1 MGTGHGEDEREARY
15 GRRAPGDGSAGGSD
29 ARPARGG
36 GARDRDEA
44 DGTDRGRQA
53 PEPDTAARP
62 PSDRA
67 DTTGGWVAPGSTSA
81 SRPPEHTAG
90 SAVPADPPPG
100 QRGFAPAEGAERQ
113 ERPTDWSGGWPP
125 TGPGAVPPHAEGA
138 PHTGHPRGE
147 ASRPAP
153 PQAVPPHAPAPHGEP
168 ARGAGPYA
176 VGPRPGPPAGEPW
189 APHGAPSH
197 TPPSPPAPGH
207 GGAPGTAAPRD
218 WWGPPAEGGPNPAGN
233 AAADPW
239 GPPGAESLLAPER
252 VRRISPRSMVVGP
265 INQLKGLLV
274 PIAAGLV
281 LGGFNAWVLGAT
293 GATVVALLV
302 GGFVTWRTTRY
313 EVGEDRLE
321 IRRGLI
327 RRSQR
332 TIPLERVR
340 GVDVTST
347 LLHRL
352 LGVAVVRIEAAA
364 GSAAATEDGKLDAVA
379 ADEAER
385 LRRVLL
391 HRKAV
396 LTGQE
401 TGYRGA
407 PGEGTGQAGPA
418 EPVEGQ
424 APVPDDDTV
433 TYFAMP
439 RSWYLYGA
447 LSLGY
452 LLTPFAVL
460 ATLFG
465 TVQQTLGDLANDF
478 VVDWLTTSDR
488 GFLLVAALVFAGVLV
503 LLMPVFAVVSY
514 ALTHWGF
521 SLRGR
526 DGSLVAERGLFTRR
540 SVTLERRRIRGYE
553 LLDNPLERTRG
564 AVRLRA
570 IVTGLGDT
578 ANRAVLLPI
587 GPRPV
592 VEDVVDRALA
602 LFGGTL
608 ERHPRAALFRRLTRS
623 VLPFALL
630 AAVAAA
636 LGVEWLAVV
645 GAVLAVLGI
654 PLGVDRYR
662 SLGHGYDGERV
673 SVRSGSL
680 SRGQAT
686 VERSAVIGWT
696 WTQTL
701 FQRGSS
707 LADLQITV
715 GAGAGGYT
723 AQDAS
728 LDKSVAFAARVTPE
742 MVRPFLETP
751 GEPGRR
757 H

>member
-1 MGTGHGEDEREARY
+1 MGGRQGDDERDERDVPGAAEAGDGAPRADGEGVEARD
-15 GRRAPGDGSAGGSD
+15 GRGEPPAGGRPDSGDGRSAPGGDPDRPDSGDGWSAPGAGDGLGG
-29 ARPARGG
+29 
-36 GARDRDEA
+36 
-44 DGTDRGRQA
+44 
-53 PEPDTAARP
+53 
-62 PSDRA
+62 
-67 DTTGGWVAPGSTSA
+67 GGWVAPS
-81 SRPPEHTAG
+81 
-90 SAVPADPPPG
+90 
-100 QRGFAPAEGAERQ
+100 
-113 ERPTDWSGGWPP
+113 
-125 TGPGAVPPHAEGA
+125 GA
-138 PHTGHPRGE
+138 PHRRPEPDAVPSPPQQYQQHQSGHPH
-147 ASRPAP
+147 
-153 PQAVPPHAPAPHGEP
+153 QHHQQYQQHAPAPFGTPPHHAAPHTASGGETAPPPAWWGPQASGPHPHPVPDGEP
-168 ARGAGPYA
+168 D
-176 VGPRPGPPAGEPW
+176 PRVPA
-189 APHGAPSH
+189 A
-197 TPPSPPAPGH
+197 
-207 GGAPGTAAPRD
+207 RD
-218 WWGPPAEGGPNPAGN
+218 WWGAEDGSGPDAD
-233 AAADPW
+233 AAP
-239 GPPGAESLLAPER
+239 LLRAER
-252 VRRISPRSMVVGP
+252 VRRLSPRSMVVGP

-274 PIAAGLV
+274 PIVAGLV

-302 GGFVTWRTTRY
+302 GGLITWRTTRY

-321 IRRGLI
+321 IRKGLI

-347 LLHRL
+347 LLHRV

-364 GSAAATEDGKLDAVA
+364 GSAASTEDGKLDAVA

-401 TGYRGA
+401 TAAAA
-407 PGEGTGQAGPA
+407 PGGEDAVAPGSPA
-418 EPVEGQ
+418 EEGR
-424 APVPDDDTV
+424 APSAAEDDTV
-433 TYFAMP
+433 THFAMP
-439 RSWYLYGA
+439 RAWYLYGA

-465 TVQQTLGDLANDF
+465 TVQQTAGERATDF
-478 VVDWLTTSDR
+478 LVDWVTTSDR
-488 GFLLVAALVFAGVLV
+488 GFLLVFSLVFAGVLV
-503 LLMPVFAVVSY
+503 LMMPVFAVVSY

-521 SLRGR
+521 SLKGR

-570 IVTGLGDT
+570 IVTGLGDA

-587 GPRPV
+587 GPRAV
-592 VEDVVDRALA
+592 VEHVVDQALD
-602 LFGGTL
+602 LFRGDL
-608 ERHPRAALFRRLTRS
+608 LRHPRAALYRRLTRA
-623 VLPFALL
+623 VVPFVL
-630 AAVAAA
+630 AAAAFAA
-636 LGVEWLAVV
+636 LGLEWLAVAA
-645 GAVLAVLGI
+645 AVLAVLGI
-654 PLGVDRYR
+654 PLAVDRYR

-701 FQRGSS
+701 FQRGPS
-707 LADLQITV
+707 LADLQVTV
-715 GAGAGGYT
+715 GAGAGGYKV
-723 AQDAS
+723 QDAS
-728 LDKSVAFAARVTPE
+728 LTESVGFAARVTPE
-742 MVRPFLETP
+742 MVRPFLEP
-751 GEPGRR
+751 GADRGA
-757 H
+757 